1 MSAIVRVDDADANI
15 RDSGSCLPVITTSN
29 YDNSGNFENNETT
42 PLTLETLVVENGS
55 IAGQQLQQ
63 IPSPSST
70 YTILPTNTTQKASS
84 LNPNPIAGGVIAGA
98 AIALL
103 GVFAL
108 LLFRI
113 SAASRK
119 HMAASTEFTS
129 QHIPYTPPSGPIVRM
144 PSMHKQKPPPARYM
158 PPLSTAG
165 SMRSYDPPSTAVPS
179 VPERRSSNRS
189 HQRELAPNTLG
200 IKRQML
206 PKARSA
212 GSSQNFISLNVL
224 YSQDNAR
231 DQNPDLLPGSP
242 ISSTLK

>member
-1 MSAIVRVDDADANI
+1 MSSAVRVDDTDANI
-15 RDSGSCLPVITTSN
+15 RDSESWLPVIATSN

-55 IAGQQLQQ
+55 VAGQQLQQ
-63 IPSPSST
+63 ILNPSST
-70 YTILPTNTTQKASS
+70 YTILPTNTAQKASS
-84 LNPNPIAGGVIAGA
+84 LNPNAIAGGVIAGA

-113 SAASRK
+113 RAASRK

-129 QHIPYTPPSGPIVRM
+129 QHIPYTPPSGPIVRT

-179 VPERRSSNRS
+179 APGRRSPSRS
-189 HQRELAPNTLG
+189 HRREAAPNTLG
-200 IKRQML
+200 PKKPTL
-206 PKARSA
+206 PKARSTGA
-212 GSSQNFISLNVL
+212 SQNFISLDAL
-224 YSQDNAR
+224 
-231 DQNPDLLPGSP
+231 
-242 ISSTLK
+242 